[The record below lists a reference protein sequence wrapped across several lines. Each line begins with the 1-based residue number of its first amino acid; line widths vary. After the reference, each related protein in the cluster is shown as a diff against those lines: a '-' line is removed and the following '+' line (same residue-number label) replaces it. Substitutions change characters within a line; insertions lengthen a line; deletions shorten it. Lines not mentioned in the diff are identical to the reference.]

1 MVSRRWDPGRDDGD
15 LVIVDEELVEMNRR
29 STLRLRQFAKG
40 MGKRDRGSLRKQ
52 RIQMDQI
59 SILIIIKMN
68 SQVNQDIISDLSII
82 GVALQIKKSGGVC
95 FEYGIEK
102 SEIRVFWS
110 VILSSCI
117 RFLCEKKIT
126 SINYGGSGFVGDYS
140 ACEKNAQNQE
150 VDQVL
155 SEDEKNAETE
165 DLAKKQGTR
174 TRLFKPV
181 RGFVSPR
188 KRAPAKTD
196 TRKGDNSKQ
205 AESKGASNPK
215 SGYAKNY
222 FMDQALL
229 VVRFRGQSL
238 AIGFHGF
245 IYFTIIRNELCFDYE
260 MEGYELLVGL
270 CGNECV
276 IASTFGIGLSVLV
289 VMSCGQWLEGFQGAY
304 LNEILDAKRYSWM
317 RVALSGGVYMG
328 GIGQGVLDPGVN
340 EV

>member
-188 KRAPAKTD
+188 KRAPAKTG

-238 AIGFHGF
+238 AIGLGF
-245 IYFTIIRNELCFDYE
+245 LIFSISSTSICILIGFKAFTDLFTS
-260 MEGYELLVGL
+260 LL
-270 CGNECV
+270 
-276 IASTFGIGLSVLV
+276 
-289 VMSCGQWLEGFQGAY
+289 
-304 LNEILDAKRYSWM
+304 
-317 RVALSGGVYMG
+317 
-328 GIGQGVLDPGVN
+328 
-340 EV
+340 